1 MPQCKNCSSDLLD
14 TGSGYRCKFCRAT
27 YAYSDF
33 DIVKKTSITINQ
45 SAADIYSKNVDG
57 VVLIHDLENKAAG
70 SGFILSKKGLI
81 ITNAHVIYN
90 EEKNTASN
98 NVVVEICKKT
108 YSAVVLN
115 STVPDGDNDVAL
127 LKIDTSDHLHELKVG
142 NSDNLKNGEEV
153 ISIGNALGRGISI
166 TRGIVSDNKRILNNS
181 TYIMSDVAINSGNSG
196 GPLFNEKG
204 EVVAICVSSHVNAE
218 AMNYFIPINHIKE
231 ILKKWGINY

>member
-90 EEKNTASN
+90 EEN
-98 NVVVEICKKT
+98 
-108 YSAVVLN
+108 N